1 MKALL
6 PAIESFFSD
15 EHGATAIE
23 YGLISAL
30 IAIGCIVAFGVFGSG
45 LQNLFGTTDS
55 GAGGAMRDAAAS
67 I

>member
-1 MKALL
+1 MKTLL
-6 PAIESFFSD
+6 PAIENLLRD

-30 IAIGCIVAFGVFGSG
+30 IAIGCIVAFGVFGGG
-45 LQNLFGTTDS
+45 LQNLFGATDT
-55 GAGGAMRDAAAS
+55 GAGGAIRNAAAS